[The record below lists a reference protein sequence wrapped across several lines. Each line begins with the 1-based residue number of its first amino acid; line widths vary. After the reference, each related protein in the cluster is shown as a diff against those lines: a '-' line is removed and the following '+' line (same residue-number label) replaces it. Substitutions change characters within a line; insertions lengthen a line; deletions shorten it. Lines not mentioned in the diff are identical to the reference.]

1 MEKEYSKEFDVIFEE
16 KDKNNHVSEKNQIFE
31 ADKTKKVVPEE
42 LQEINSH
49 REIISKIAYLIGVK
63 KIFFEYDNQS
73 PQLEIFE
80 ELEQNKD
87 ARIIRNLCI
96 LRTTIERN
104 FKFIKDAMKYE
115 FKTLN
120 TIGNKYIK
128 EAITNLRDDD
138 IDIVKY
144 NKQKLSQY
152 IIDINR
158 LIAGHIFYCKNLF
171 PDWIVWDYIKDLFLM
186 PNGYTEKG
194 TKAAMELYYPNV
206 NKYPYK
212 MYINWKNPKDEGNIL
227 YNDKKFLE
235 LLYQI
240 NGDVFKDVSRVSDI
254 SSESKL
260 NIKEFIQNG
269 KIVDAICDCEN
280 SDPYMLASVFN
291 NMNDSLTAKINKIIL
306 VDDQNTVKAWNI
318 FDQLVTEIEIEH
330 ISTERVT
337 KEKSLVDI
345 VLTAKTCKEH
355 YVNHVDSFIL
365 ISSDSDFWGLINT
378 LPDVEFLIFAE
389 KEKFGHKMR
398 EIVESA
404 NIHYS
409 YIENFYSGEVD
420 IRRRVL
426 LMEFR
431 KAIEAN
437 IAFNVNDIFQKI
449 SNETRVN
456 LSEKELEQFYNC
468 YVKPMKI
475 ILNEDGGLNLELGN
489 QK

>member
-1 MEKEYSKEFDVIFEE
+1 MEKEYSKEFNIIFEE
-16 KDKNNHVSEKNQIFE
+16 KDKIDHLSDENKVIEFDKIKKN
-31 ADKTKKVVPEE
+31 VPEE

-63 KIFFEYDNQS
+63 KMFFEYANQS
-73 PQLEIFE
+73 PQLEIYD
-80 ELEQNKD
+80 ELDQNKN

-104 FKFIKDAMKYE
+104 FKFIKDAMRYE

-120 TIGNKYIK
+120 TINNKYIS
-128 EAITNLRDDD
+128 EAISKLREDD

-144 NKQKLSQY
+144 NKQKLAQY
-152 IIDINR
+152 IIDINQ
-158 LIAGHIFYCKNLF
+158 LISSHIFYCKNLF

-235 LLYQI
+235 LLYNM

-260 NIKEFIQNG
+260 NIKEFIQSA

-291 NMNDSLTAKINKIIL
+291 NMNADLTSKINKIIL

-318 FDQLVTEIEIEH
+318 FDQLVTNIEIEH

-345 VLTAKTCKEH
+345 VLTAETCKEH

-389 KEKFGHKMR
+389 KEKFGHNMR
-398 EIVESA
+398 EIVENA

-431 KAIEAN
+431 KEIEN
-437 IAFNVNDIFQKI
+437 SISFNVNDIFKKI

-456 LSEKELEQFYNC
+456 LSEKELEQFYDC
-468 YVKPMKI
+468 YVKPLKI
-475 ILNEDGGLNLELGN
+475 TLSDNGKLELELGS

>member
-96 LRTTIERN
+96 LRTTIGRN

-227 YNDKKFLE
+227 
-235 LLYQI
+235 
-240 NGDVFKDVSRVSDI
+240 
-254 SSESKL
+254 
-260 NIKEFIQNG
+260 
-269 KIVDAICDCEN
+269 
-280 SDPYMLASVFN
+280 
-291 NMNDSLTAKINKIIL
+291 
-306 VDDQNTVKAWNI
+306 
-318 FDQLVTEIEIEH
+318 
-330 ISTERVT
+330 
-337 KEKSLVDI
+337 
-345 VLTAKTCKEH
+345 
-355 YVNHVDSFIL
+355 
-365 ISSDSDFWGLINT
+365 
-378 LPDVEFLIFAE
+378 
-389 KEKFGHKMR
+389 
-398 EIVESA
+398 
-404 NIHYS
+404 
-409 YIENFYSGEVD
+409 
-420 IRRRVL
+420 
-426 LMEFR
+426 
-431 KAIEAN
+431 
-437 IAFNVNDIFQKI
+437 
-449 SNETRVN
+449 
-456 LSEKELEQFYNC
+456 
-468 YVKPMKI
+468 
-475 ILNEDGGLNLELGN
+475 
-489 QK
+489 

>member
-1 MEKEYSKEFDVIFEE
+1 M
-16 KDKNNHVSEKNQIFE
+16 
-31 ADKTKKVVPEE
+31 
-42 LQEINSH
+42 
-49 REIISKIAYLIGVK
+49 
-63 KIFFEYDNQS
+63 
-73 PQLEIFE
+73 
-80 ELEQNKD
+80 
-87 ARIIRNLCI
+87 
-96 LRTTIERN
+96 
-104 FKFIKDAMKYE
+104 
-115 FKTLN
+115 
-120 TIGNKYIK
+120 
-128 EAITNLRDDD
+128 
-138 IDIVKY
+138 
-144 NKQKLSQY
+144 
-152 IIDINR
+152 
-158 LIAGHIFYCKNLF
+158 
-171 PDWIVWDYIKDLFLM
+171 
-186 PNGYTEKG
+186 
-194 TKAAMELYYPNV
+194 
-206 NKYPYK
+206 
-212 MYINWKNPKDEGNIL
+212 
-227 YNDKKFLE
+227 E
-235 LLYQI
+235 LLYQR

-291 NMNDSLTAKINKIIL
+291 NMKDSLTAKINKIIL